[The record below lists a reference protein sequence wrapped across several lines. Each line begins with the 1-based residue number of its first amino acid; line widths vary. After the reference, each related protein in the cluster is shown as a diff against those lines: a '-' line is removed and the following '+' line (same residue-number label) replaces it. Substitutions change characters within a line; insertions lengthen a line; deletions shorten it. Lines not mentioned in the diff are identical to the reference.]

1 MSRLTKLLAPG
12 AVELQGGV
20 EHWREAICLADGLL
34 ENSGNVMGC
43 SYIGRQLRG

>member
-20 EHWREAICLADGLL
+20 EHWREAIRLAGGLL
-34 ENSGNVMGC
+34 EKLWQCHGGVP
-43 SYIGRQLRG
+43 I